1 MVSEDGTRRQKN
13 CRQIVFWVNPVPKSR
28 GGIFFIF
35 CLHPNIDIEMPFQN
49 IDIIID
55 IVRNMHIDIGI
66 DIDIGKIGPIF
77 FKFSS
82 DFYRGYLAFT
92 EQILSDCLDS
102 VAKTLIFLYNYC
114 PLGEN
119 FMLNELFDD
128 RKTLVLTK
136 ELIFIIM
143 AQ

>member
-1 MVSEDGTRRQKN
+1 MQ
-13 CRQIVFWVNPVPKSR
+13 
-28 GGIFFIF
+28 
-35 CLHPNIDIEMPFQN
+35 FQN
-49 IDIIID
+49 IDI
-55 IVRNMHIDIGI
+55 
-66 DIDIGKIGPIF
+66 DIDIEIRLFKILIPILILKFFCILILVLILILEKLDQYF
-77 FKFSS
+77 FKFSR

-102 VAKTLIFLYNYC
+102 FAKTLIFLYNYC

>member
-1 MVSEDGTRRQKN
+1 
-13 CRQIVFWVNPVPKSR
+13 
-28 GGIFFIF
+28 
-35 CLHPNIDIEMPFQN
+35 
-49 IDIIID
+49 
-55 IVRNMHIDIGI
+55 MHIDIG
-66 DIDIGKIGPIF
+66 IDIGKIGPIF
-77 FKFSS
+77 FKFSR

-102 VAKTLIFLYNYC
+102 FAKTWIILYNYC
-114 PLGEN
+114 HLGEN

>member
-1 MVSEDGTRRQKN
+1 
-13 CRQIVFWVNPVPKSR
+13 
-28 GGIFFIF
+28 
-35 CLHPNIDIEMPFQN
+35 MPFQN